1 MMTPNVLN
9 DLTMPLKK
17 CINQNGNMRANC
29 DACKIMR
36 FILSLEFESKHT
48 ILNFVVVDRL
58 NEICGL
64 T

>member
-9 DLTMPLKK
+9 ELTMSLKK
-17 CINQNGNMRANC
+17 IINQNDNMTANC

-36 FILSLEFESKHT
+36 LILSLEFESKRT
-48 ILNFVVVDRL
+48 ILNFVVDRL